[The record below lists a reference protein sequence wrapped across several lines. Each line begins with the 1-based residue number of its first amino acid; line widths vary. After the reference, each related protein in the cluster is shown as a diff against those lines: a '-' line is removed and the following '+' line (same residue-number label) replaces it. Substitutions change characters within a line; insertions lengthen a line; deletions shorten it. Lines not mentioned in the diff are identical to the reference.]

1 MSKIFTYAIMS
12 LEVSQRHPIGDI
24 VIWWPCENVEKV
36 SATTSR
42 YSHQLILLFVH
53 SPYNVDIF
61 NRSPI
66 PESSNSMTL
75 AKPLTRSGWTV
86 STICFPLEW
95 TASGSL
101 VLLALEPIFSRTD
114 PWALL
119 GSNRRTLEVL
129 MRPMRLQNSETP
141 SMTSLA
147 ENPWHKPSSPLQ
159 ILKYKKVWAPS
170 LCRP

>member
-1 MSKIFTYAIMS
+1 MSKMFTYAIM
-12 LEVSQRHPIGDI
+12 LLQVSQRHSIGDI
-24 VIWWPCENVEKV
+24 AIWWPCENVEKV

-42 YSHQLILLFVH
+42 DSHQLILLFVD
-53 SPYNVDIF
+53 SPYDVDIF

-66 PESSNSMTL
+66 PESSNSTTL
-75 AKPLTRSGWTV
+75 AKPSTRSGWTV

-101 VLLALEPIFSRTD
+101 VLLALEPVFCRTD

-119 GSNRRTLEVL
+119 GSKRRTLELL

-147 ENPWHKPSSPLQ
+147 ENPSHKPSSPVTDTE
-159 ILKYKKVWAPS
+159 I
-170 LCRP
+170 